1 MEPFVFVLAW
11 LAYVAIFWLTVFW
24 LDGGQEGSPGNW
36 LNRIRE
42 ILTVSLRARP

>member
-24 LDGGQEGSPGNW
+24 VDRGQERVPGNW
-36 LNRIRE
+36 FNKMRE